1 MHLTP
6 DQIAKLA
13 SLGLDPYGQNPIPA
27 PKNISKS
34 SQNTSKD
41 ISYGRNPISAPPTA
55 PSIKAPNLSPTTANI
70 DNQTVSSTQ
79 SPRLLTT
86 KISPTPSN
94 KTIIPLLS
102 ISGFT
107 ILSLTGLILFKSNSL
122 DSASSNPESPRLP
135 VRSPQD
141 AGGPTQVPK
150 SIQHYLLTSQQH
162 FSSALQAQA
171 SCQDQ
176 PQCEPRNGG
185 ASSPQII
192 EDLNQAILAATSA
205 IKGFP
210 SDYRGYQQRAA
221 IYQALVESKPEFL
234 PQALSDLTQA
244 QTLNPNSP
252 EITRSLASLYALK
265 GDPQN
270 TIYFLAQTVSLE
282 PTKAQNFYD
291 LARLQQQAGL
301 LPQALETYTNL
312 LTIVTDPTQI
322 NQVKSEKTA
331 LENLLS
337 QVGADPRV
345 RPNPSIRPSLSP
357 SNPTITIDS
366 PTLQADNGTGLPA
379 MVAQLPAGLIIAAP
393 ESQKDISVSNLTDS
407 NSLSGT
413 ATLPANQKEITLQ
426 NSQLASSSQVYL
438 TITQGGKNQTLQ
450 VLSKSTSSFTVGL
463 DSPISE
469 DIVFKW
475 WIIN

>member
-1 MHLTP
+1 MDLTP
-6 DQIAKLA
+6 DQIQKLN
-13 SLGLDPYGQNPIPA
+13 SLGLDPYGQNPISA
-27 PKNISKS
+27 PKNISNTPT
-34 SQNTSKD
+34 NTSKN
-41 ISYGRNPISAPPTA
+41 ISYGQIPVSALP
-55 PSIKAPNLSPTTANI
+55 IKASNLSPNTANI
-70 DNQTVSSTQ
+70 DNQTVSSNQ
-79 SPRLLTT
+79 PSRLLTT

-107 ILSLTGLILFKSNSL
+107 ILSLTGLILFKSAEL
-122 DSASSNPESPRLP
+122 DSADSYGRTPVSAPSDSSE
-135 VRSPQD
+135 
-141 AGGPTQVPK
+141 AGAPTQVPK

-185 ASSPQII
+185 ASPQII
-192 EDLNQAILAATSA
+192 ENLNQAILAATDA
-205 IKGFP
+205 IKDFP
-210 SDYRGYQQRAA
+210 GDYRGYQQRAA
-221 IYQALVESKPEFL
+221 IYQALVESKPEL
-234 PQALSDLTQA
+234 LSQALTDLTQA
-244 QTLNPNSP
+244 QALNPASP

-265 GDPQN
+265 GDSQN

-291 LARLQQQAGL
+291 LARLQQQTGL

-312 LTIVTDPTQI
+312 LTLVTDPVQI

-337 QVGADPRV
+337 QNPNVRADPSV
-345 RPNPSIRPSLSP
+345 RPSLSP
-357 SNPTITIDS
+357 SIPTITIDS
-366 PTLQADNGTGLPA
+366 PALQASTSP
-379 MVAQLPAGLIIAAP
+379 GLIIAAP

-426 NSQLASSSQVYL
+426 NTQLTSSSQVYL

-450 VLSKSTSSFTVGL
+450 VLGKSASSFTVGL

-469 DIVFKW
+469 DIEFKW

>member
-1 MHLTP
+1 MDLTP
-6 DQIAKLA
+6 DQIQKLT
-13 SLGLDPYGQNPIPA
+13 SLGLSPA
-27 PKNISKS
+27 SKTLS
-34 SQNTSKD
+34 NTPTNTSKQ
-41 ISYGRNPISAPPTA
+41 IKYGRTLVVD
-55 PSIKAPNLSPTTANI
+55 PSIEASILSPKTANI
-70 DNQTVSSTQ
+70 NNQTVSSTQ
-79 SPRLLTT
+79 PSRLLTT

-107 ILSLTGLILFKSNSL
+107 ILSLTGLILFKSQDL
-122 DSASSNPESPRLP
+122 DKSSPTPIAPQNNPQE
-135 VRSPQD
+135 
-141 AGGPTQVPK
+141 AGVPTQVPK

-162 FSSALQAQA
+162 FSSALQLQ
-171 SCQDQ
+171 SSS
-176 PQCEPRNGG
+176 P
-185 ASSPQII
+185 SSPQII
-192 EDLNQAILAATSA
+192 ENLNQAILAATDA
-205 IKGFP
+205 IKDFP
-210 SDYRGYQQRAA
+210 GDYRGYQQRAA
-221 IYQALVESKPEFL
+221 IYQALVESKPEL
-234 PQALSDLTQA
+234 LSQALTDLTQA
-244 QTLNPNSP
+244 QALNPASA

-265 GDPQN
+265 GDSQN

-291 LARLQQQAGL
+291 LARLQQQTGL

-312 LTIVTDPTQI
+312 LTLVTDPVQI

-337 QVGADPRV
+337 QN
-345 RPNPSIRPSLSP
+345 PNPQIPSTLPSP
-357 SNPTITIDS
+357 SPFQTTPQLDS
-366 PTLQADNGTGLPA
+366 PALQASTSP
-379 MVAQLPAGLIIAAP
+379 GLIIAAP

-413 ATLPANQKEITLQ
+413 ATLPPNQKEITLK
-426 NSQLASSSQVYL
+426 NTQLTSSSQVYL

-450 VLSKSTSSFTVGL
+450 VLGKSASSFTVGL

-469 DIVFKW
+469 PIEFKW

>member
-1 MHLTP
+1 MHLTR

-13 SLGLDPYGQNPIPA
+13 SLGLDPS
-27 PKNISKS
+27 PKLDPNATQEHHNIS
-34 SQNTSKD
+34 
-41 ISYGRNPISAPPTA
+41 PPTNTE
-55 PSIKAPNLSPTTANI
+55 PVEVPNLSPNTANI

-79 SPRLLTT
+79 PPRLLTT

-107 ILSLTGLILFKSNSL
+107 LLSLTGLILFKSKESNSYGQIPV
-122 DSASSNPESPRLP
+122 SAPSAPSSSSPE
-135 VRSPQD
+135 
-141 AGGPTQVPK
+141 AGAPTQVPK
-150 SIQHYLLTSQQH
+150 SIQHYLLTSQQF

-171 SCQDQ
+171 SCQDK
-176 PQCEPRNGG
+176 PQCEPRHGG
-185 ASSPQII
+185 ASSKVI

-205 IKGFP
+205 IKEFP
-210 SDYRGYQQRAA
+210 GDYRGYQQRAA

-234 PQALSDLTQA
+234 PQALADLTQA
-244 QTLNPNSP
+244 QALNPNSAQ
-252 EITRSLASLYALK
+252 ITRSLASLYALK
-265 GDPQN
+265 GDSQN

-337 QVGADPRV
+337 QVRADPSI
-345 RPNPSIRPSLSP
+345 RPNPSIQPSLSP
-357 SNPTITIDS
+357 SIPTITIDA
-366 PTLQADNGTGLPA
+366 PTLQANNGTGLPA

-426 NSQLASSSQVYL
+426 NTQLTPSSQVYL

-450 VLSKSTSSFTVGL
+450 VLSKSKDSFTVGL